1 MVRVNVSLMLMS
13 RRRSAVC
20 RDRQAVKGAARAAAG
35 ARSEEGQH
43 GDTGAGERAGGAG
56 DPVQWTAKRGKKLK
70 QAAKPTRGKSQL
82 AQWKVSPVARVP
94 HCLCVRP
101 VLLLK

>member
-1 MVRVNVSLMLMS
+1 M
-13 RRRSAVC
+13 
-20 RDRQAVKGAARAAAG
+20 
-35 ARSEEGQH
+35 
-43 GDTGAGERAGGAG
+43 
-56 DPVQWTAKRGKKLK
+56 QWTAKRGKKLK